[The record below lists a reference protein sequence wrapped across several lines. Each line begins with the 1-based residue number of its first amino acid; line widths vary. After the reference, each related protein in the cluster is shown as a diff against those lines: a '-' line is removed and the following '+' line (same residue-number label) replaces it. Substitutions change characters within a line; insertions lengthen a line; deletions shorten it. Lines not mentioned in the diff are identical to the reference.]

1 MIELES
7 WDYVKLIFKIGWV
20 LLLLEKRN
28 VKIEKEDLIVLLM

>member
-7 WDYVKLIFKIGWV
+7 RDYVKLIFKIGWV